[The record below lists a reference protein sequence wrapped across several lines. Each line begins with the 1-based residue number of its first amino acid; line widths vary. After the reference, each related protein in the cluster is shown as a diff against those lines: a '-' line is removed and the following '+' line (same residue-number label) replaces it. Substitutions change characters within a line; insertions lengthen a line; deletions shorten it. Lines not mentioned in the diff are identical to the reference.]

1 MHKKF
6 YWTSVIAR
14 IALIISWCVLGV
26 KLLNG
31 NYAIKA
37 EAYISLVL
45 AVVSLVYLTGYRFT
59 AGKCPYCGKTEF
71 SNGKFC
77 SHCRNELARPQ

>member
-45 AVVSLVYLTGYRFT
+45 AVVSLVCLTGYRL
-59 AGKCPYCGKTEF
+59 
-71 SNGKFC
+71 
-77 SHCRNELARPQ
+77 HCRKMPLLRKNRIFKR